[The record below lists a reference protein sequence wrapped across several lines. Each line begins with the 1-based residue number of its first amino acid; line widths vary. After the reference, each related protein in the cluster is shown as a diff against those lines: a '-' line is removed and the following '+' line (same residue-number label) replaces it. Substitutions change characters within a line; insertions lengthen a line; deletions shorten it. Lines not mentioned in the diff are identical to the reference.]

1 MRIATAGVLACIS
14 LAGCCA
20 LSACGAATQAAA
32 VPAVVSAAPAAHAVR
47 VSVSPTA
54 EVAAA
59 APPRVHISRTEAG
72 GSLVTI
78 ATFSGPVRYTL
89 YDGSEDP
96 YARPGSLRD
105 QSAVAGPARGHLLA
119 AFNGGFKM
127 VAYAGGY
134 EQEDHVLYPLR
145 PGLASLV
152 ISRNGTARIG
162 VWGHGTPAPGEAVYS
177 VRQNLQPLV
186 LDGRPT
192 AASYDW
198 GLWGATLGGGEYV
211 ARSALG
217 QAADGN
223 LIYAGSM
230 STTPYDLAY
239 ALARS
244 GARTAMELDINPA
257 WVQLDVAHR
266 PGGPLRAQVYGQYRP
281 ADQYLYGW
289 TRDFVAVL
297 GGLRVNGLR
306 CTAVPG
312 LCGRLLMRRTSPRAV
327 AMSRPGESAGR
338 ACLGVRAGRLD
349 RGWSRRA
356 RPRWDRPRPD

>member
-1 MRIATAGVLACIS
+1 MRIATAAILASS
-14 LAGCCA
+14 LAGGCA

-32 VPAVVSAAPAAHAVR
+32 VPAVVSAVPAAHAAHAAPAAQV
-47 VSVSPTA
+47 
-54 EVAAA
+54 VAAPA
-59 APPRVHISRTEAG
+59 VPPRVHVSRMEAD

-78 ATFSGPVRYTL
+78 ATFSGPVRYAL

-96 YARPGSLRD
+96 YARPGLLRD
-105 QSAVAGPARGHLLA
+105 QSAVAGAERKHMLA

-127 VAYAGGY
+127 VADAGGY

-152 ISRNGTARIG
+152 ISRNGEARIG
-162 VWGHGTPAPGEAVYS
+162 VWKQSVPVRGEAVYS

-186 LDGRPT
+186 LDGKPT
-192 AASYDW
+192 AASSDW

-239 ALARS
+239 ALAHS

-266 PGGPLRAQVYGQYRP
+266 LGGPLRARVYEQYRP

-297 GGLRVNGLR
+297 GGLRVSG
-306 CTAVPG
+306 
-312 LCGRLLMRRTSPRAV
+312 
-327 AMSRPGESAGR
+327 SASQCS
-338 ACLGVRAGRLD
+338 A
-349 RGWSRRA
+349 S
-356 RPRWDRPRPD
+356 